1 MEKVRLY
8 ISIGR
13 QDALELCIT
22 LQSLSH
28 MNKANNDTI
37 LV

>member
-1 MEKVRLY
+1 MEKVRL
-8 ISIGR
+8 SIGR

-22 LQSLSH
+22 LESLSR

-37 LV
+37 LL